1 MRENTTPAHKYTT
14 PQLMIIKSPDLKS
27 RCLSMQTAGINPDNK
42 G

>member
-1 MRENTTPAHKYTT
+1 MTENNAVACKLPL
-14 PQLMIIKSPDLKS
+14 QLLLFKSPDLKS